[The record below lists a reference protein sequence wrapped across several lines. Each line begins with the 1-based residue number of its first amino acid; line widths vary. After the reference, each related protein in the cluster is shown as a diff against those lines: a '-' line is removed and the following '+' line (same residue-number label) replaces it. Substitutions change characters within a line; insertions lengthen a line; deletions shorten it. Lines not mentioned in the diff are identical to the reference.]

1 MDSRGGMSR
10 ALAEKDARKDIEIAL
25 PQTYEAQPGTA
36 PGRFTITRVHKT
48 DGTWKVKK
56 ASR

>member
-1 MDSRGGMSR
+1 M
-10 ALAEKDARKDIEIAL
+10 ANLTAPKDIEIAL

-36 PGRFTITRVHKT
+36 LGRFTITRVHKT